1 LKRSVAALSV
11 LLAAYALAYFHRVMG
26 GVLKAELDR
35 YAAYYGV
42 SADLLLSIFTS
53 AYFYAY
59 SAAQLVVGPLI
70 DAYGVKRVTSALFA
84 LTALGSV
91 MMLIPAPVAL
101 VVGRAMIGFSVASA
115 FISYQRTASRG
126 FSTGVQGTLT
136 SAALVVGNLAGL
148 LAGFPL
154 RMAINWI
161 GYSNTLIVLASA
173 AALVALLTAYTSDD
187 RGSASEG
194 VKVLRGL
201 RDIAGDL
208 HIWGLGI
215 GAIGSYSTALAF
227 QTGWGQK
234 YLQELFG
241 FTIEEV
247 SVAVTAI
254 SALLMVFAILA
265 GFVSDRV
272 LRRRKPVA
280 LAASVSAL
288 IAWIMLFVSYA
299 TRSRIQLYASIALMG
314 VAMGLQ
320 SVMPTMAKEPYPKGV
335 SASAT
340 ALFNIQVFAAVAVL
354 QTVAPLVNAV
364 NALEIHLAV
373 SLVGLI
379 ACAAMCRETLK

>member
-11 LLAAYALAYFHRVMG
+11 LLAAYALAYFHGIMG

-70 DAYGVKRVTSALFA
+70 DAYGVKRVTSALFGLA
-84 LTALGSV
+84 ALGSV
-91 MMLIPAPVAL
+91 MLLIPAPAAL
-101 VVGRAMIGFSVASA
+101 VAGRAMIGFSVASA

-154 RMAINWI
+154 RMTINWI
-161 GYSNTLIVLASA
+161 GYSNTLMVLASA
-173 AALVALLTAYTSDD
+173 AALIALLTVYTSDD

-201 RDIAGDL
+201 RDIVGDM
-208 HIWGLGI
+208 HIWGVGI
-215 GAIGSYSTALAF
+215 AAIGSYSTALAF

-234 YLQELFG
+234 YLQELYG
-241 FTIEEV
+241 DLEVMIE
-247 SVAVTAI
+247 
-254 SALLMVFAILA
+254 
-265 GFVSDRV
+265 G
-272 LRRRKPVA
+272 
-280 LAASVSAL
+280 
-288 IAWIMLFVSYA
+288 
-299 TRSRIQLYASIALMG
+299 
-314 VAMGLQ
+314 
-320 SVMPTMAKEPYPKGV
+320 
-335 SASAT
+335 
-340 ALFNIQVFAAVAVL
+340 
-354 QTVAPLVNAV
+354 AP
-364 NALEIHLAV
+364 
-373 SLVGLI
+373 
-379 ACAAMCRETLK
+379 ET